1 MPTGIRSRPWSI
13 FSRGLRYVI
22 GIGFLLYVFSLV
34 PVTDVATA
42 IRNSRPDYLLTALVV
57 AMSLQWLIAYRLK
70 LVVNALEVGYS
81 TTELFAINAA
91 TRFYG
96 LFLPGGNVTGIAVRF
111 YKIAGPQGMYAE
123 TAVTLYSERV
133 IATLTLCTV
142 GLIFRALDQSAEN
155 LWVVPIMAAVLIGS
169 LYLLAVLMGY
179 APLPFARLIDRGV
192 DRVGGSTLAKIRP
205 AVART
210 RELPGNI
217 LVAILGLSFLIQLL
231 GILVFMLIALS
242 LGWNISFV
250 SLGWI
255 RSGLILATMIPISIS
270 GLGLREAGA
279 LLLLGAYG
287 GDEALAF
294 SLLVFAVTVLFF
306 ALLGG
311 AIEVWRL
318 TIGNA

>member
-1 MPTGIRSRPWSI
+1 MPTGIRSRPWRI

-42 IRNSRPDYLLTALVV
+42 IRSSRPDYLLTALVV
-57 AMSLQWLIAYRLK
+57 AMSLQWLIAYRLR

-142 GLIFRALDQSAEN
+142 GLTFRALDQSAEN

-192 DRVGGSTLAKIRP
+192 DRVGGSALAKIRP
-205 AVART
+205 AVERT
-210 RELPGNI
+210 RELPSNI
-217 LVAILGLSFLIQLL
+217 FVAILGLSFLIQLL

-279 LLLLGAYG
+279 LLLLSAYG
-287 GDEALAF
+287 DDEAVAF